1 MSGSS
6 AGSAPWWPCGS
17 ALLVVSIR
25 GVLVL
30 VVVALFLAV
39 GLNPAVEFLSGAA

>member
-1 MSGSS
+1 MWGLF
-6 AGSAPWWPCGS
+6 GGLG
-17 ALLVVSIR
+17 ALVALWIGLMVMRVS

-39 GLNPAVEFLSGAA
+39 GLTPPSSS